1 MATEDTVRESPY
13 RVLGLEP
20 RASHEQVEKAYR
32 FHLELY
38 AEGAL
43 ATSAI
48 LDPHEVE
55 RQRARVREA
64 YEVLSDPERRRAY
77 DERQGVPPAD
87 SPGAPAVVARPPTVV
102 ARPPA
107 AAVPPSP
114 VAAPPPPAPREPES
128 RVAGRDATFA
138 EIAVASA
145 DVGDPRVATLLAPA
159 SAAFESFRVLRTKVH
174 ALDAERP
181 ARSLGLVSATAQE
194 GTSAVAVGLAA
205 ALAQEREG
213 RVLLLEARLHTPA
226 FERALGL
233 AGEPGLGEW
242 LEGEAARPVPV
253 RRVEPWG
260 FHLVAAGAPLP
271 RATELLGSEPFRRL
285 LAAARASF
293 DFVLVDCP
301 PLESGA
307 DAAVLQ
313 KALDGFLLVVRAR
326 HASRQAIRGALS
338 RLEPGAVRG
347 VVFNDRTEILAR
359 WLDRRRSRPAP

>member
-1 MATEDTVRESPY
+1 MATEDARESPY

-20 RASHEQVEKAYR
+20 RASREQVEKAYH
-32 FHLELY
+32 FHLDLY

-48 LDPHEVE
+48 LDSHEVE

-77 DERQGVPPAD
+77 DERQGFPPAQ
-87 SPGAPAVVARPPTVV
+87 SPAAPAGVAT
-102 ARPPA
+102 PA
-107 AAVPPSP
+107 AVVVPPSP
-114 VAAPPPPAPREPES
+114 VAAPPPPAPRGPEPAS
-128 RVAGRDATFA
+128 RAAGRDVTFG

-159 SAAFESFRVLRTKVH
+159 SPAFESFRVLRSKVH

-181 ARSLGLVSATAQE
+181 ARRLGLVSATAQE

-213 RVLLLEARLHTPA
+213 RVLLVEARLHTPA
-226 FERALGL
+226 LERALGL

>member
-1 MATEDTVRESPY
+1 MATEDARESPY

-20 RASHEQVEKAYR
+20 RASREQVEKAYH
-32 FHLELY
+32 FHLDLY

-48 LDPHEVE
+48 LDSHEVE

-114 VAAPPPPAPREPES
+114 VAAPPPPVPREPES

-213 RVLLLEARLHTPA
+213 RVLLVEARLRAPA
-226 FERALGL
+226 LERALGL